1 MRSSWMKA
9 LERAEVQDFRWHDLR
24 HTAASYLT
32 MAGVG
37 PMEVAKVLGHKTLA
51 MTARYSHLSPERT
64 VELGDV
70 LAQRLGLQGGKTT
83 RG

>member
-1 MRSSWMKA
+1 
-9 LERAEVQDFRWHDLR
+9 
-24 HTAASYLT
+24 
-32 MAGVG
+32 
-37 PMEVAKVLGHKTLA
+37 